1 MEIGVPRL
9 VSWSATI
16 QHCLLTQENLACQ
29 SVKKRNVL
37 RRGSLDMPT
46 AHCVSTT
53 DGFILEADAGFLEL
67 LRRGEDEVIG
77 MSYKDIT
84 YPDDLGR
91 SEAMLASL
99 IKRAAPVRLQK
110 RYARPDGTTVT
121 ANVYVTRFDNP
132 DRLVS
137 TLFWNE
143 EGRELPP
150 ARLWEMALRARRLR
164 QVRQQEFGSDVAM
177 SPLGDILNCVYLAEA
192 EGRVVEILNIS
203 IETGL
208 SQQVV
213 KRWIRYLISQ
223 GVIETCSPIG
233 ENVQFTQLGL
243 QKMERVLASGYEIPA
258 SD

>member
-1 MEIGVPRL
+1 
-9 VSWSATI
+9 
-16 QHCLLTQENLACQ
+16 
-29 SVKKRNVL
+29 
-37 RRGSLDMPT
+37 MPT

-192 EGRVVEILNIS
+192 EGRVVEILDIS

-208 SQQVV
+208 SLQVV

-223 GVIETCSPIG
+223 GVMETCSSID

>member
-1 MEIGVPRL
+1 
-9 VSWSATI
+9 
-16 QHCLLTQENLACQ
+16 
-29 SVKKRNVL
+29 
-37 RRGSLDMPT
+37 MPT

-67 LRRGEDEVIG
+67 LRRDENEVIG

-192 EGRVVEILNIS
+192 EGRVVEILDIS

-208 SQQVV
+208 SLQIV

-223 GVIETCSPIG
+223 GVMETCSSID

>member
-1 MEIGVPRL
+1 
-9 VSWSATI
+9 
-16 QHCLLTQENLACQ
+16 
-29 SVKKRNVL
+29 
-37 RRGSLDMPT
+37 MPT

-84 YPDDLGR
+84 CPEDLGR

-164 QVRQQEFGSDVAM
+164 QVRQQEFGNDVAM
-177 SPLGDILNCVYLAEA
+177 SPLGDILNCIYLAEA
-192 EGRVVEILNIS
+192 EGRVVGLGEIS
-203 IETGL
+203 SETKL
-208 SQQVV
+208 SPAVSA
-213 KRWIRYLISQ
+213 RWINYLISQ
-223 GVIETCSPIG
+223 GAIETCSSIN

-243 QKMERVLASGYEIPA
+243 KKMERVLSSGYEVPS

>member
-1 MEIGVPRL
+1 
-9 VSWSATI
+9 
-16 QHCLLTQENLACQ
+16 
-29 SVKKRNVL
+29 
-37 RRGSLDMPT
+37 MPT

>member
-1 MEIGVPRL
+1 
-9 VSWSATI
+9 
-16 QHCLLTQENLACQ
+16 
-29 SVKKRNVL
+29 
-37 RRGSLDMPT
+37 MPT

-67 LRRGEDEVIG
+67 LRRDENEVIG

-192 EGRVVEILNIS
+192 EGRVVEILDIS

-208 SQQVV
+208 SLQVV

-223 GVIETCSPIG
+223 GVMETCSSID